1 MKLKSI
7 TEIFPITLLGFYMIL
22 FFFVDYIWYAKAYET
37 LVEKTDTV
45 LLIIS
50 ILGAVKYFKEWK
62 AYTKLSF
69 ITVVLLNILTEISF
83 DVEIN
88 NYYIIYRNTIV
99 IFFICMIGYEI
110 KDGIKC
116 KYG

>member
-1 MKLKSI
+1 
-7 TEIFPITLLGFYMIL
+7 MIL
-22 FFFVDYIWYAKAYET
+22 FFFVDYMWYDEAYEPFI
-37 LVEKTDTV
+37 EKIDTV
-45 LLIIS
+45 LLLIS

-62 AYTKLSF
+62 AHTKLSF

-83 DVEIN
+83 DVEID

-99 IFFICMIGYEI
+99 VFFICMIGYEI
-110 KDGIKC
+110 KDAIKC